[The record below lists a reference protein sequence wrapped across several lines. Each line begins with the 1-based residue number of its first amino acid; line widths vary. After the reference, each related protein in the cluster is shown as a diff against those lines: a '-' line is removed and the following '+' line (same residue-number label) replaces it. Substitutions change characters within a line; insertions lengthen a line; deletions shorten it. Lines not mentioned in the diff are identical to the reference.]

1 MSELRKRFL
10 NRLNLWL
17 GSLIAILTGTACDPV
32 VLPTYGVPPVEA
44 MYGPM
49 PAPMFVVSGEVHNE
63 AKEPLHKMQVVIDCN
78 YLEKNDTLY
87 THEGTFG
94 KAYDAIPQTVTITV
108 NDTTNV
114 YQPHTETKWIR
125 VSDLEVGWGDSRAL
139 TFDITLTKKAGVKEE

>member
-1 MSELRKRFL
+1 M
-10 NRLNLWL
+10 WL
-17 GSLIAILTGTACDPV
+17 ASIIAILTGTTSCDKDREC
-32 VLPTYGVPPVEA
+32 L
-44 MYGPM
+44 YGPM

-114 YQPHTETKWIR
+114 YQPHTETKWIK
-125 VSDLEVGWGDSRAL
+125 VSDLEVGWGDSREL
-139 TFDITLTKKAGVKEE
+139 TFDITLTKKTGVKEE